1 MIDAYCIFSIESN
14 LLVLESAVNVLALAF
29 GGRNNFGTKFIFP
42 ANFNEAV
49 CIHIQYLEQLQLYC
63 LLSEFNKSNLLHFAS
78 HSTSLRNPLLV
89 SPHPLRYTFLQV
101 LETGSN
107 VNPLGHNG

>member
-29 GGRNNFGTKFIFP
+29 GERNNFGTKSIFP

-49 CIHIQYLEQLQLYC
+49 CIHIKYIEQ
-63 LLSEFNKSNLLHFAS
+63 
-78 HSTSLRNPLLV
+78 
-89 SPHPLRYTFLQV
+89 
-101 LETGSN
+101 
-107 VNPLGHNG
+107 

>member
-29 GGRNNFGTKFIFP
+29 GGRNSFGTKFIFP

>member
-14 LLVLESAVNVLALAF
+14 LLVLESDVNVLALAF

-49 CIHIQYLEQLQLYC
+49 CIHIQYLEQ
-63 LLSEFNKSNLLHFAS
+63 
-78 HSTSLRNPLLV
+78 
-89 SPHPLRYTFLQV
+89 
-101 LETGSN
+101 
-107 VNPLGHNG
+107 